1 MGRRRWNGLKRIGSA
16 VWRYFRQADCTL
28 LALTLLA
35 SAYGFMLVMSATH
48 SAHSKMTTQVV
59 GIVIGLI
66 GMFVISKLDYHDI
79 AGLWKYIA
87 VAGIILLLL
96 PYIHP
101 HMVKGSEDLSWI
113 DLGFTT
119 IQPSEIVKILFV
131 ITWSK
136 HYDMVKEDVH
146 SFRTV
151 ALLALHA
158 LVPIG
163 IIVVQKD
170 MGMALVF
177 ALIFLSMLFAANVQL
192 RYFVGAGVLGLI
204 SAPLAWK
211 KIGATQ
217 KNRIM
222 ALFDP
227 NSYPVTA
234 QQQQQAQKAIGS
246 GGMWGYGLFHGPK
259 TQSALSSGL
268 LPERQNDM
276 IFAVA
281 GEELGFIG
289 CLAIFVLVL
298 LLLGRIL
305 SDSRRA
311 KDSMGAMMC
320 LGIFSCFAVQAVIN
334 LGMALMLL
342 PVIGIS
348 LPFFSSGGSSIVSS
362 FWAIGLV
369 MSVYLH
375 RKTSL
380 FAPESD

>member
-1 MGRRRWNGLKRIGSA
+1 MKRIGSA

>member
-87 VAGIILLLL
+87 AAGIILLLL

-192 RYFVGAGVLGLI
+192 RYFVGAGVLALI

-259 TQSALSSGL
+259 TQSALNSGL

-348 LPFFSSGGSSIVSS
+348 LPFFSSGGSSVVSS

>member
-1 MGRRRWNGLKRIGSA
+1 MKRIFA
-16 VWRYFRQADCTL
+16 AIWRYFRQTDRV
-28 LALTLLA
+28 LAGLTLLA
-35 SAYGFMLVMSATH
+35 CAYGFVLVVSATH
-48 SAHSKMTTQVV
+48 ASQSKMVTQLV
-59 GIVIGLI
+59 GIAIGLA
-66 GMFVISKLDYHDI
+66 GMIVLSKLDYHDI
-79 AGLWKYIA
+79 AGTWKYLA
-87 VAGIILLLL
+87 VAGIILLLV

-101 HMVKGSEDLSWI
+101 HTVKGSEDLSWI

-119 IQPSEIVKILFV
+119 LQPSELVKILLV
-131 ITWSK
+131 VTWSK
-136 HYDMVKEDVH
+136 HYDMVKEDIH

-151 ALLALHA
+151 ALLILHA

-163 IIVVQKD
+163 IIVIQKD

-177 ALIFLSMLFAANVQL
+177 LLMLFSMLFAAGVQL
-192 RYFVGAGVLGLI
+192 RYFAGAGVLALI
-204 SAPLAWK
+204 SAPVAWK
-211 KIGATQ
+211 VIGATQ
-217 KNRIM
+217 KNRIL

-227 NSYPVTA
+227 NSYPTTA

-259 TQSALSSGL
+259 TQSALTSGL

-289 CLAIFVLVL
+289 CLAIFLLVL
-298 LLLGRIL
+298 FLLGRIL
-305 SDSRRA
+305 SDSHRA
-311 KDSMGAMMC
+311 KDSLGAMIC
-320 LGIFSCFAVQAVIN
+320 LGIFSSFAVQVIIN

-342 PVIGIS
+342 PVIGIA

-362 FWAIGLV
+362 LWAVGMVL
-369 MSVYLH
+369 SVYMH

-380 FAPESD
+380 FAQENE